1 MTPHLRGAVHPKTA
15 PLTPKRNA
23 REPLKPEA
31 RLSLLLLR
39 SIRRVRIRFA
49 RNRFLPFRRLRGF
62 EFLIGSAS
70 AKDHRAASEENQTQ
84 VFHAH
89 INNRRSPDFQQR
101 YRFTELAKLW
111 VTRG

>member
-1 MTPHLRGAVHPKTA
+1 
-15 PLTPKRNA
+15 
-23 REPLKPEA
+23 
-31 RLSLLLLR
+31 LLLLR

-49 RNRFLPFRRLRGF
+49 RNRFLRLRRLRGF

-101 YRFTELAKLW
+101 YRFSELAKLW
-111 VTRG
+111 LRGDSFVTCTVSFEKGAADFG